1 LESPAI
7 CSGDGADGIDKILDF
22 QRKGRVKAP
31 SFLSGFTKK
40 QVLRPVIF
48 SVDSL
53 SREIRAPP
61 LLGKEPDE

>member
-1 LESPAI
+1 LERPAI
-7 CSGDGADGIDKILDF
+7 YSGDGGKGIDKILSF

-31 SFLSGFTKK
+31 SFLSGFIRK

-53 SREIRAPP
+53 SREIRAPS

>member
-1 LESPAI
+1 LERPAI
-7 CSGDGADGIDKILDF
+7 YSGDGADGIDKIINS

-31 SFLSGFTKK
+31 SFVSGFTKK

-53 SREIRAPP
+53 SREMRAPS